1 MTDGSDVQQKSKY
14 EIIVHKISRWMAFSS
29 FVTIVVM
36 LLAYTV
42 DGLYRFIFG
51 HSLFGLTDIVELS
64 LVFTIFLGIAYVATI
79 KGHINVNLATSKYPE
94 RTQYMVNVLVTIL
107 GIVYFAL
114 MTWQL
119 GARGWAQMI
128 NPSLTTANFLLPIGP
143 FLLIISLG
151 CLMIILVLFGDLYR
165 DIYTLI
171 KRPEGKS

>member
-1 MTDGSDVQQKSKY
+1 ML
-14 EIIVHKISRWMAFSS
+14 
-29 FVTIVVM
+29 VTYV
-36 LLAYTV
+36 V

-94 RTQYMVNVLVTIL
+94 RVNYSVNILVTIL
-107 GIVYFAL
+107 GIIYFAL

-119 GARGWAQMI
+119 GARGWVQTL

-151 CLMIILVLFGDLYR
+151 CLMILLVLFGDLYR
-165 DIYTLI
+165 DIHVLI
-171 KRPEGKS
+171 KKPVGKS